1 MSLRVMPEGVMWGS
15 TLNTAF
21 SMKTI
26 SAAGALAHA
35 SAGARAAA
43 RLRLM
48 ERLRSQT
55 PVGTRDWARYDL
67 YQRQTL
73 AQVFFHGGRV
83 GSMGSRSSIS

>member
-1 MSLRVMPEGVMWGS
+1 
-15 TLNTAF
+15 
-21 SMKTI
+21 MKTI

-35 SAGARAAA
+35 SADAREAA

-67 YQRQTL
+67 YQRPL
-73 AQVFFHGGRV
+73 GCRGLEGFEVVIGLHGQPGGGVTPKVPR
-83 GSMGSRSSIS
+83 